1 MTKKRIQPL
10 NMLNSPAFSQAIE
23 IGSAS
28 TLLFIGGQNAVDQNG
43 KVVGQGNFSEQSKQ
57 SLSNMKTILEN
68 AGYSIGN
75 VIKWTIYYVQGNDPR
90 LGFKAFQE
98 IFGIPEVPPTITV
111 IQVAGLASP
120 DCLIEV
126 DAIAAK

>member
-1 MTKKRIQPL
+1 MTKKRIQPSS
-10 NMLNSPAFSQAIE
+10 MVNSPAFSQAIE
-23 IGSAS
+23 VSSGS
-28 TLLFIGGQNAVDQNG
+28 TLLFIGGQNAVDENG
-43 KVVGQGNFSEQSKQ
+43 KVVGQGDFLEQSKQ
-57 SLSNMKTILEN
+57 ALINLKTVLEN
-68 AGYSIGN
+68 AGYSIEN
-75 VIKWTIYYVQGNDPR
+75 VLKWTIYFVQGNNPR